1 MIWDFASK
9 NDPGH
14 ILSKLIEPNEGNP
27 TRIYLKKR
35 LISQDLANSKI
46 EYYSIMSKI
55 KKNEI
60 HSILELGPGYGRTAW
75 VFLKNMPNLKYL
87 LVDIPPALYIAERYI
102 SNQFKERNIFKFR
115 KFSNFNEIKKEFE
128 QSDIIFLLPN
138 QLELLPSK
146 IADLFINI
154 SSLHEMR
161 RDQIEFYFNCID
173 NLIKKYVYIKQ
184 WKISRNPYDNIII
197 TEKDYPI
204 RENWEK
210 IFWRECKVKTR
221 FFEALL
227 RL

>member
-1 MIWDFASK
+1 M
-9 NDPGH
+9 
-14 ILSKLIEPNEGNP
+14 
-27 TRIYLKKR
+27 
-35 LISQDLANSKI
+35 
-46 EYYSIMSKI
+46 
-55 KKNEI
+55 
-60 HSILELGPGYGRTAW
+60 
-75 VFLKNMPNLKYL
+75 

-102 SNQFKERNIFKFR
+102 TNQFKERNIFKFR

-173 NLIKKYVYIKQ
+173 NLIKKYVYFKQ
-184 WKISRNPYDNIII
+184 WKISKNSYDNIII

-210 IFWRECKVKTR
+210 IFWRECKVKTQ